1 MCLIKKE
8 NVMSTLNG
16 LKLVISK
23 KQLHA
28 SPIVIRRNKLIS
40 KLHEQ
45 LELCEA
51 QREGKTYAPV
61 RLKTFV
67 NKTSG
72 ERMTTEVAKR
82 VKEWFWVNN
91 ENNKVNLVV
100 KYGSKTLMLNK
111 KSKANAI
118 ELASRDELITTLK
131 ALKIAVANGE
141 LDEAIAEVSE
151 ATRIAFGK

>member
-1 MCLIKKE
+1 
-8 NVMSTLNG
+8 MSTLNG

-51 QREGKTYAPV
+51 QRVGKTYAPV

-91 ENNKVNLVV
+91 ENNKLNLVV
-100 KYGSKTLMLNK
+100 KYGAKTLMLNK

>member
-1 MCLIKKE
+1 
-8 NVMSTLNG
+8 MSTLNG
-16 LKLVISK
+16 LKLVVSK

-45 LELCEA
+45 IELCEA
-51 QREGKTYAPV
+51 QREGKTYAPI

-72 ERMTTEVAKR
+72 ERMTAEVPKR
-82 VKEWFWVNN
+82 VKEWFWVSN
-91 ENNKVNLVV
+91 ESNKINLCV
-100 KYGSKTLMLNK
+100 KYGAKTLMLNK
-111 KSKANAI
+111 KTKANAI
-118 ELASRDELITTLK
+118 EIANGNELIATLK

-141 LDEAIAEVSE
+141 LDDAIEEVSE
-151 ATRIAFGK
+151 ATRLAFGK

>member
-1 MCLIKKE
+1 
-8 NVMSTLNG
+8 MSTLST
-16 LKLVISK
+16 LKLVTSK
-23 KQLHA
+23 KHQTVA
-28 SPIVIRRNKLIS
+28 PIVIRRNKLIS

-51 QREGKTYAPV
+51 QREGKTYAPI
-61 RLKTFV
+61 RLKTYV
-67 NKTSG
+67 NKTNG
-72 ERMTTEVAKR
+72 ERITTEVPKR
-82 VKEWFWVNN
+82 VKEWFWVSN
-91 ENNKVNLVV
+91 ESNKINLSV
-100 KYGSKTLMLNK
+100 KYGAKTLTLNK

-118 ELASRDELITTLK
+118 ELASGDELVATLK